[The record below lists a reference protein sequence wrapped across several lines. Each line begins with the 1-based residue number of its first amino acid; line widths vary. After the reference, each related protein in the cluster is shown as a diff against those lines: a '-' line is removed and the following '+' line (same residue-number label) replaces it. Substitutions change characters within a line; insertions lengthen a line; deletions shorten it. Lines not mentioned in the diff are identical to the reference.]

1 MRSLAELL
9 DAEVSKFL
17 SYQIVTGVAT
27 GAAASEEEPKQSSN
41 IATFQKGGEINLDA
55 MRMAVTNKQLR
66 KRHG

>member
-17 SYQIVTGVAT
+17 SYQIVTGAAT
-27 GAAASEEEPKQSSN
+27 GAAASQEEPKQSSN
-41 IATFQKGGEINLDA
+41 IATFRKGGEVNA
-55 MRMAVTNKQLR
+55 MSMAVTNKQLR